1 MHLIFLFMDII
12 LKGPKKKEREREREG
27 MNGWRDRGREEAG
40 QRNDLIKTSTQTN
53 KQKTK

>member
-1 MHLIFLFMDII
+1 MDII